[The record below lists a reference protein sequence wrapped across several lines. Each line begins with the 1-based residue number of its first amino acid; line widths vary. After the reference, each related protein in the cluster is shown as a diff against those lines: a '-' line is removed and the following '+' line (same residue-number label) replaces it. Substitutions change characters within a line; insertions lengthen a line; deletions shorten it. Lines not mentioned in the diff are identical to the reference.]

1 MVSIYVEKKR
11 LQNICANG
19 GCLGSTHFFTR
30 DTTFLHSL
38 AACIFVLIKFPLI
51 LLQEHLQSYKR
62 PQDIRAITLFALYL
76 GNGGCPF
83 CFFSSCDL

>member
-19 GCLGSTHFFTR
+19 GGLGSTHFFTR

-38 AACIFVLIKFPLI
+38 AARIFVIIKFPLI

-62 PQDIRAITLFALYL
+62 PQDI
-76 GNGGCPF
+76 
-83 CFFSSCDL
+83 

>member
-19 GCLGSTHFFTR
+19 GGLGSTHFFTR

-38 AACIFVLIKFPLI
+38 AARIFVLIKFPLI
-51 LLQEHLQSYKR
+51 LL
-62 PQDIRAITLFALYL
+62 
-76 GNGGCPF
+76 
-83 CFFSSCDL
+83 